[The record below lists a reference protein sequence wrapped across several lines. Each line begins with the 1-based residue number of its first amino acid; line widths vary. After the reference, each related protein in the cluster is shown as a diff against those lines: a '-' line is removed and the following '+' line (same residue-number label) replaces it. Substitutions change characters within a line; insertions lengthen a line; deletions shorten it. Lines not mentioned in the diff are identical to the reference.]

1 MQALGIVEGF
11 DVIEEHGTGLG
22 AIFRDS
28 ILEAFGFERG
38 EKAFHGR
45 VIVATALAAHT
56 RGDVVDFEACYGI
69 LGRRIERRDRNDAA
83 SEPDQLLT
91 ARWKASTASGAANES
106 SRFQPAIR
114 FEHRSISAAR

>member
-56 RGDVVDFEACYGI
+56 RGDVVDFKRVTEFMAAYQ
-69 LGRRIERRDRNDAA
+69 RRDRN
-83 SEPDQLLT
+83 EPLSKRQSDGWLESKCDEQ
-91 ARWKASTASGAANES
+91 ES
-106 SRFQPAIR
+106 SRL
-114 FEHRSISAAR
+114 AANSNIDRLVAR